1 MNPEYEKRLIELLL
15 GKYHRRLNKEV
26 KTSRRIM
33 AKPTELYRQY
43 DQNDASIEMKKKLE
57 EAVKILAEK
66 DFISMDYLR
75 FSTDIEKIYLNE
87 EKIEELYLYRQ
98 ERFGIEVPA
107 SALEEL
113 KRLAESYR
121 NAGIMTSS
129 YAKEI
134 LSQLDDVSHIPE
146 KEKVQKNLSL
156 LNFLENNQ
164 EDIYIREASML
175 VYGDSKYFEEH
186 NLREICD
193 YLRKFSGKVLEDEER
208 YEDIL
213 SDFHI
218 LSNDAEI
225 SIKGPWRIEW
235 DGTLLDIGN
244 LAGGISFSVSDVRK
258 IRHISVDTE
267 CLMTIENKTSY
278 RRMRD
283 VEKAYLYLGGFA
295 IHGQIEFIK
304 KVIADNSDIKLYHF
318 GDIDV
323 GGFLIHRHLCA
334 ETGGDFKLYRMGIKE
349 LRNEKY
355 QKSLRLLTDNDRKR
369 SESLAEDRRYA
380 DVVRYMLEKNVK
392 LEQEIISYDIVQ

>member
-87 EKIEELYLYRQ
+87 EKIEELYHYRQ
-98 ERFGIEVPA
+98 ERFGIKVPA
-107 SALEEL
+107 SAQEEL

-134 LSQLDDVSHIPE
+134 LSRLDDVSHIPE
-146 KEKVQKNLSL
+146 KEKVQKNLCML
-156 LNFLENNQ
+156 KFLENNQ
-164 EDIYIREASML
+164 EDLYLREASML

-193 YLRKFSGKVLEDEER
+193 YLRNFSGKVLEDEER

-218 LSNDAEI
+218 LPNDAEI

-235 DGTLLDIGN
+235 DETLLDIGN
-244 LAGGISFSVSDVRK
+244 LAGGISFSVSEVRK

-278 RRMRD
+278 SRMRD

-295 IHGQIEFIK
+295 THGQIEFIK
-304 KVIADNSDIKLYHF
+304 KVIADNPEIKLYHF

-323 GGFLIHRHLCA
+323 GGFLIHRHLCG
-334 ETGGDFKLYRMGIKE
+334 ETGRDFKLYRMGVEE

-355 QKSLRLLTDNDRKR
+355 QKSLRPLTDNDRKR
-369 SESLAEDRRYA
+369 GEGLADDRRYA
-380 DVVRYMLEKNVK
+380 EVVLYMLEENVK